1 MRVTR
6 ETIFW
11 IVVGVASFL
20 AVLLLHEIL
29 LPFVVG
35 AIGAFILVP
44 VIDKLESRG
53 INRSLATLGIVFI
66 LASALIVSALLIF
79 PAAVGEIRFLV
90 HELPKYVARIQAIAL
105 GPQSSWLHELG
116 GEELQLERS
125 AAEIAKEMG
134 GDWLSTALR
143 SVWSS
148 GLAVF
153 SLLSLLVVAP
163 IITIYLLIDWKRL
176 IATVD
181 GWIAPHRRA
190 DVHAIVGEINATI
203 SAFMR
208 GQATICIVLAAFY
221 AVGLSILGLRHAI
234 ALGLL
239 AGLIS
244 FVPYLGAATGLV
256 VATLI
261 AVVQFWPNWIPAV
274 LVVCIFVVGEG
285 IADYVLS
292 PRIVGRRVRLHPI
305 WLIFALSAFGLLFGF
320 VGLLVAVPVAASL
333 GVILRF
339 AFARSK
345 PNSGVQSGTYAASSP
360 ANATTTKGAIP

>member
-11 IVVGVASFL
+11 IAVGVASFL
-20 AVLLLHEIL
+20 ALLMLHQIL

-35 AIGAFILVP
+35 AIGAFMLVP
-44 VIDKLESRG
+44 LIDKLESLG
-53 INRSLATLGIVFI
+53 INRSLATLSIVFV
-66 LASALIVSALLIF
+66 LASALIVSALLIL
-79 PAAVGEIRFLV
+79 PAAVGEIRFLI
-90 HELPKYVARIQAIAL
+90 HEFPKYVARIQSIAL
-105 GPQSSWLHELG
+105 GSQSSWLHELG

-134 GDWLSTALR
+134 GDWLGTALR
-143 SVWSS
+143 SLWSS

-153 SLLSLLVVAP
+153 SLLSLSVVAP
-163 IITIYLLIDWKRL
+163 IITIYLLIDWKSM

-181 GWIAPHRRA
+181 GWLAPHRRA
-190 DVHAIVGEINATI
+190 DVHAIVGEIDATI

-221 AVGLSILGLRHAI
+221 AIGLSALGLRHAI
-234 ALGLL
+234 VLGLL

-256 VATLI
+256 VATSI
-261 AVVQFWPNWIPAV
+261 AIVQFWPNWIPAV
-274 LVVCIFVVGEG
+274 LVVCIFALGEV

-292 PRIVGRRVRLHPI
+292 PRIVGRKVRLHPI
-305 WLIFALSAFGLLFGF
+305 WLIFALSAFGWLFGF

-333 GVILRF
+333 GVVLRF
-339 AFARSK
+339 AFARSR
-345 PNSGVQSGTYAASSP
+345 PNSVDQSGKCGTAPQASVAPP
-360 ANATTTKGAIP
+360 ALKP